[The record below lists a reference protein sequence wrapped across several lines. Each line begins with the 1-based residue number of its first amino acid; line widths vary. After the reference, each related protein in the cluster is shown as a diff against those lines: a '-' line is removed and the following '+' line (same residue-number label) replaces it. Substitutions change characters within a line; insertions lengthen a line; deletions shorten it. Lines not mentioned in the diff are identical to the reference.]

1 MGASPTT
8 SGRPVPWRVVTS
20 IAATYV
26 FFLLFAQF
34 GLLVMLQ
41 HELVVPAR
49 VDAAMAA
56 MGLSGL
62 AGSLL
67 TGRWLGRLPV
77 GRAVPLGLLACA
89 AVALVAP
96 LAHGFAPLL
105 LVSAATGL
113 SIAFLTV
120 SLAAGLRDWL
130 PAARFGLLIGA
141 GTGAAYA
148 ISNVPVLFAAAPG
161 LRAVLPGLLCAV
173 AGLLMLRAP
182 RRAAGWESS
191 GHGGLDPADV
201 NLRGVLA
208 FALAFAALVGLDSAA
223 FAIIQ
228 QSPALNAHAW
238 GSDGRRIIQGTVH
251 ALAALLA
258 GWLIDR
264 ARFRGLLW
272 LTYALF
278 GIAFA
283 ALIRGFEG
291 GGPLYAAGISIYST
305 ALVAYPGLR
314 GGGVSPRWRSAIV
327 YGVGGWLGSAL
338 GVGLA
343 QHVHHIPLTAVL
355 AAGALLLGGVVIRRP
370 AAARALAGPAL
381 GVLGGVLALGA
392 LRGTHPVAHA
402 ATPETRG
409 RAVYVREGCINC
421 HSQFVRPDPRDE
433 LWWGP
438 ARSYDRSEQPPLI
451 GNRRI
456 GPDLLN
462 VGNRRFANWHE
473 LHLRQPDIVS
483 PGSRMPSYAHLFTTN
498 NPDGPALVAYLS
510 TLGATTVV
518 QRMRMQDTW
527 YGPPELARGS
537 AERGRAVFAAH
548 CTGCHGAEGRGDG
561 LLAAQLPWPALNL
574 RKGPL
579 LIMGG
584 KPASPQRIAR
594 LIKFGWTGT
603 PMAGHEYLP
612 DDDLADVTAY
622 VLALADG
629 AR

>member
-1 MGASPTT
+1 M
-8 SGRPVPWRVVTS
+8 VTA
-20 IAATYV
+20 IAATYTY
-26 FFLLFAQF
+26 FLLFAQF
-34 GLLVMLQ
+34 GLLAVLQ
-41 HELVVPAR
+41 QELGAPAR

-67 TGRWLGRLPV
+67 TGRWLGWLTI

-89 AVALVAP
+89 AVALLAP
-96 LAHGFAPLL
+96 LAHGFIPLL
-105 LVSAATGL
+105 ILSAATGL
-113 SIAFLTV
+113 SVAFLTV

-130 PAARFGLLIGA
+130 PAARGGLLIGA
-141 GTGAAYA
+141 GTGLAYA
-148 ISNVPVLFAAAPG
+148 LSNVPALFAADPAV
-161 LRAVLPGLLCAV
+161 RAVGPALLCAA
-173 AGLLMLRAP
+173 AGLLLRHP
-182 RRAAGWESS
+182 PLRAAGWVAPGS
-191 GHGGLDPADV
+191 GGLGPADV
-201 NLRGVLA
+201 GRRGVLG
-208 FALAFAALVGLDSAA
+208 FALAFAALIGLDSAA

-228 QSPALNAHAW
+228 QSPALNALAW
-238 GSDGRRIIQGTVH
+238 GSDGRRIVQGTVH

-264 ARFRGLLW
+264 GAFRGLLL
-272 LTYALF
+272 LTYACFAL
-278 GIAFA
+278 AFA
-283 ALIRGFEG
+283 ALIRGVEG
-291 GGPLYAAGISIYST
+291 GGPLYAAGISFYST

-314 GGGVSPRWRSAIV
+314 RDGVSPRWRSAIL
-327 YGVGGWLGSAL
+327 YGAGGWLGSAL

-355 AAGALLLGGVVIRRP
+355 GAGALLLGGVLIRRP
-370 AAARALAGPAL
+370 AAARALIGPAL
-381 GVLGGVLALGA
+381 GLLAGAAVLGATRDA
-392 LRGTHPVAHA
+392 HPVARA

-438 ARSYDRSEQPPLI
+438 ARGYDRTEQPPLI
-451 GNRRI
+451 GNRRL

-473 LHLRQPDIVS
+473 LHLRQPTVVS
-483 PGSRMPSYAHLFTTN
+483 PGSRMPSYAHLFATN
-498 NPDGPALVAYLS
+498 NPDGPALVAYLA

-518 QRMRMQDTW
+518 ERMRMQDTW
-527 YGPPELARGS
+527 YGPPGLARGS

-548 CTGCHGAEGRGDG
+548 CTGCHGAEGGGDG
-561 LLAAQLPWPALNL
+561 PLAAQLPWPALNL

-584 KPASPQRIAR
+584 KPADPQRVAR

-612 DDDLADVTAY
+612 DADLADVTAY
-622 VLALADG
+622 VLALASET
-629 AR
+629 R

>member
-1 MGASPTT
+1 MVPSLP
-8 SGRPVPWRVVTS
+8 RPAAWRVVTA
-20 IAATYV
+20 IAATYTY
-26 FFLLFAQF
+26 FLLFAQF
-34 GLLVMLQ
+34 GLLSVLQ
-41 HELVVPAR
+41 QELATPAR

-67 TGRWLGRLPV
+67 TGRWLGRLTI

-96 LAHGFAPLL
+96 LAHGFLPLL
-105 LVSAATGL
+105 IISAATGL
-113 SIAFLTV
+113 SVAFLTV

-130 PAARFGLLIGA
+130 PAPRFGLLIGA
-141 GTGAAYA
+141 GTGLAYA
-148 ISNVPVLFAAAPG
+148 LSNVPALFTADPALRAAGPG
-161 LRAVLPGLLCAV
+161 LFCAV
-173 AGLLMLRAP
+173 AGLLLLRP
-182 RRAAGWESS
+182 PLRAAGWAPPE
-191 GHGGLDPADV
+191 HGGLSPIDV
-201 NLRGVLA
+201 GRRGVLG

-223 FAIIQ
+223 FAVLQ
-228 QSPALNAHAW
+228 QQPALNALAW
-238 GSDGRRIIQGTVH
+238 GSDGRRISQGIAH

-264 ARFRGLLW
+264 AAFRGLL
-272 LTYALF
+272 LATYVIFVL
-278 GIAFA
+278 AFA
-283 ALIRGFEG
+283 ALIRGVEG
-291 GGPLYAAGISIYST
+291 GGPLYAAGISFYST

-314 GGGVSPRWRSAIV
+314 RDGVAPRWRSALV
-327 YGVGGWLGSAL
+327 YGAGGWLGSAL

-355 AAGALLLGGVVIRRP
+355 GAGALLLGGMLIRRP
-370 AAARALAGPAL
+370 AAARALIGPAL
-381 GVLGGVLALGA
+381 GVLAGAVVLGA
-392 LRGTHPVAHA
+392 TRGTHPVARA
-402 ATPETRG
+402 TTPEARG

-438 ARSYDRSEQPPLI
+438 ARGYDRSEQPPLI
-451 GNRRI
+451 GNRRL

-462 VGNRRFANWHE
+462 VGNRRFANWNE
-473 LHLRQPDIVS
+473 LHLRQPAVVS

-498 NPDGPALVAYLS
+498 NPDGPALVAYLA

-518 QRMRMQDTW
+518 ERMRVQDTW
-527 YGPPELARGS
+527 YGPPGLARGS

-548 CTGCHGAEGRGDG
+548 CTGCHGVEGGGDG
-561 LLAAQLPWPALNL
+561 PLAAQLPWPALNL

-579 LIMGG
+579 HIMGG
-584 KPASPQRIAR
+584 KPADPQRIAR

-612 DDDLADVTAY
+612 DADLADVTAY